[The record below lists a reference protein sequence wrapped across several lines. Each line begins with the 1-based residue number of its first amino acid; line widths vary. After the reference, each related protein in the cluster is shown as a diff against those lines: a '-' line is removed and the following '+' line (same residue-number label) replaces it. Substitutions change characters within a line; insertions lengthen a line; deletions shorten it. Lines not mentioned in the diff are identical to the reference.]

1 MLASSRIVQTS
12 LGLVAVCVVLLA
24 VTGCGFKLRSY
35 GFTGTIE
42 SYALIGR
49 TNLEVANVLRSQ
61 LRQAGV
67 AEASPSEA
75 SVVLELLDQR
85 RDRRSASTAGG
96 ARAAE
101 YEMTLEVHY
110 RVLDGS
116 GSELVA
122 PTWIERQ
129 RVYRSDRDNIV
140 GSSGEQ
146 TILERELINDI
157 AGQMTRVLDT
167 VGRRLQAD
175 AVNAG

>member
-1 MLASSRIVQTS
+1 MAKASI
-12 LGLVAVCVVLLA
+12 GMVALCVTLLA

-35 GFTGTIE
+35 GFTGAIE

-49 TNLEVANVLRSQ
+49 TNLQVAEALRRQ

-67 AEASPSEA
+67 AEASPAEA
-75 SVVLELLDQR
+75 SVVLELLDER

-110 RVLDGS
+110 RVLDAS
-116 GSELVA
+116 GAELVA

-129 RVYRSDRDNIV
+129 RVYRIDRDNIV

-146 TILERELINDI
+146 TILEQELINDI

-167 VGRRLQAD
+167 VGRRVQTD
-175 AVNAG
+175 AANAG